1 METSSLIVDLI
12 SFPCWRLHQRARFV
26 LQYKTQTLD
35 FTTHGKSR
43 CFLPCVF
50 FSEKCIVLKS
60 LSNATIQQTFCSSS
74 LTSDKL
80 RLTFTP
86 LEFFSCRVYDFD
98 MVLDFLTAINPI
110 RVDRRKKKR
119 KDELVFRIRK

>member
-1 METSSLIVDLI
+1 MEISSLIVDLI
-12 SFPCWRLHQRARFV
+12 SFPCGRLHQRARFV
-26 LQYKTQTLD
+26 LQHKTQTLD

-43 CFLPCVF
+43 CFLQCVF
-50 FSEKCIVLKS
+50 FSEKCIVIKS

-80 RLTFTP
+80 SRTFTP
-86 LEFFSCRVYDFD
+86 LEIFFLQGIYFD

-110 RVDRRKKKR
+110 RVDGRKKKR
-119 KDELVFRIRK
+119 KMN